1 MKKSTLKQ
9 FFLLASFA
17 ILASSFASCNKG
29 YGCPNN
35 FKAVKTVLQ
44 LVK

>member
-1 MKKSTLKQ
+1 MVLVA
-9 FFLLASFA
+9 FIALAA
-17 ILASSFASCNKG
+17 SFASCNKG

-35 FKAVKTVLQ
+35 FKAVKTAIE